1 MRVVEST
8 RYAAV
13 RSQVT
18 MLTQRIDRA
27 SSEVASGRKVQN
39 ASDAPSAAAYA
50 QRLARASE
58 KAGAYGEVAARI
70 SSELEMTDTAL
81 VSAGDALS
89 RARELA
95 SQFGSGGWNEAAWQG
110 AEQSVSEI
118 RDALLSAA
126 NTKVGSR
133 YIFSGVNSDTPAF
146 ADDGT
151 YQGSATAHTV
161 EVQSGTEV
169 ALLRGDEAFTADVDA
184 FALLD
189 AFEAAVASRDDAQ
202 LRALSDSFG
211 EAFSQVVAA
220 REQTGRRVNVAEQ
233 ARMFGD
239 VMREQ
244 VMSQRASAMDADF
257 VSSLSTLQEAELGLQ
272 LAVQVASTREGLD
285 VLARL

>member
-1 MRVVEST
+1 MRVVESN

-27 SSEVASGRKVQN
+27 STEVASGRKVQN
-39 ASDAPSAAAYA
+39 ASDAPSAAALA
-50 QRLARASE
+50 QRLARATERAS
-58 KAGAYGEVAARI
+58 AFGEVAARI

-95 SQFGSGGWNEAAWQG
+95 SQFGSGGWNDAAWQG

-118 RDALLSAA
+118 REALLSAA

-133 YIFSGVNSDTPAF
+133 YIFSGVNSDRPAF

-169 ALLRGDEAFTADVDA
+169 SLLRGDEAFASDVDA

-189 AFEAAVASRDDAQ
+189 AFEAAVAARDDAQ

-220 REQTGRRVNVAEQ
+220 REQAGRRVNVADQ

-239 VMREQ
+239 VLREQ
-244 VMSQRASAMDADF
+244 YVAQRAAAVDADF
-257 VSSLSTLQEAELGLQ
+257 VASVSTLQEAELGLQ
-272 LAVQVASTREGLD
+272 FAVQVASTREDLD
-285 VLARL
+285 VLRRL